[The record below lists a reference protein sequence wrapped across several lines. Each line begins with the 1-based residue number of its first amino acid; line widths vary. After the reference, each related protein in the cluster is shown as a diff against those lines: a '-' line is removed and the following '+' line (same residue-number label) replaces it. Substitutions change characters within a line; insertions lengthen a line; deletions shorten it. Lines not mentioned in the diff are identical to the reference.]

1 MTPPT
6 PRERYADHI
15 DAIVVAVLARALDRA
30 IVAHH
35 AARALLTPDR
45 Q

>member
-6 PRERYADHI
+6 PRERYADHV
-15 DAIVVAVLARALDRA
+15 DAIVAAVLDRALDRA
-30 IVAHH
+30 IAAHH
-35 AARALLTPDR
+35 AARALLATDR